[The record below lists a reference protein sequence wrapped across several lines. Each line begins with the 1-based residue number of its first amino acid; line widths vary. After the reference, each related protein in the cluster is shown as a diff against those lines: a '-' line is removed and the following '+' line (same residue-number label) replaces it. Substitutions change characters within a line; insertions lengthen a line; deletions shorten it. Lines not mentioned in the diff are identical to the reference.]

1 MEKDQSNHETE
12 YDLDQLLRKSF
23 GCDDDHLL
31 EQMRQAQICI
41 SDSQIPPEPE
51 DGFSRLVEDIGKRG
65 LKPRYQE
72 EMAEQALHGDENRK
86 IRRLGPFFRVAL
98 AAVIL
103 GSVLMATSIPGGAKK
118 SYEYS
123 QSARENSRN
132 DAAMDNE
139 KNKQASGSL
148 EEAYKKI
155 HEQIGINVLKLR
167 YKPLDMRYE
176 HTAINFRHATMSFEY
191 KGKQF
196 YVTQQ
201 LRNTDN
207 SVNTLSDRDKH
218 DKVYNEWLDQDII
231 IEKAITEGG
240 EEEFSA
246 LILEDNACYYLTGI
260 VPEKEF
266 KEIISKLYYM
276 E

>member
-41 SDSQIPPEPE
+41 NDSQIPPEPE

-132 DAAMDNE
+132 DAAMNNE

-167 YKPLDMRYE
+167 YKPQDMEYL
-176 HTAINFRHATMSFEY
+176 HTAVNYRHATISLNY
-191 KGKQF
+191 KGRYF
-196 YVTQQ
+196 YMTQQ
-201 LRNTDN
+201 LRNSDN
-207 SVNTLSDRDKH
+207 SANHLSDRENY
-218 DKVYNEWLDQDII
+218 DKVYNEWLDKDII
-231 IEKAITEGG
+231 IEKAVTENG

-246 LILEDNACYYLTGI
+246 QIVEDNAYYYLSGI
-260 VPEKEF
+260 ISETEF
-266 KEIISKLYYM
+266 KKIVSQLFY
-276 E
+276 